1 MRAGGMGSNPFRQQ
15 GIRADR
21 LCGGRAGKPLPQGRQ
36 AAHDDAQ
43 GAHPL
48 WRLHRNGIAPVVL
61 RDVPFGGDYCKCA
74 ISRIRCRCSKCG
86 HCQDQPVPF
95 KGSGHMITRKLE
107 EYTEA
112 LLEEGGTLKS
122 AAEITGLGK
131 NVVKEIDK

>member
-1 MRAGGMGSNPFRQQ
+1 M
-15 GIRADR
+15 
-21 LCGGRAGKPLPQGRQ
+21 
-36 AAHDDAQ
+36 
-43 GAHPL
+43 
-48 WRLHRNGIAPVVL
+48 HRNGIAPVVL